1 MRMFCASVLFF
12 EAIVVGL
19 AIPVAL
25 SLTDADPLWS
35 AGASVGSRWPAW
47 CAPGLLGRPWGV
59 SVGWV
64 LQVCVLL
71 TGLVV
76 PAMLVLGVVFGGLWV
91 AALRLRPPGR
101 RDQGVAPGGGQPRD
115 NRFVAVGGPYYGRTS

>member
-25 SLTDADPLWS
+25 TLTDADPALVGWGFGGLAVACLVC
-35 AGASVGSRWPAW
+35 AGM
-47 CAPGLLGRPWGV
+47 LGRPWGV
-59 SVGWV
+59 SLGWV

-71 TGLVV
+71 TGIIV
-76 PAMLVLGVVFGGLWV
+76 PAMLVLGAVFGGLWI
-91 AALRLRPPGR
+91 AAVRYGR
-101 RDQGVAPGGGQPRD
+101 RVDAIKAARAAGATG
-115 NRFVAVGGPYYGRTS
+115 

>member
-25 SLTDADPLWS
+25 SLTDADPVL
-35 AGASVGSRWPAW
+35 VAW
-47 CAPGLLGRPWGV
+47 GFGLLAVACLVCAGLLGRPWGV

-76 PAMLVLGVVFGGLWV
+76 PAMLVLGLVFGGLWV
-91 AALRLRPPGR
+91 AALRYGR
-101 RDQGVAPGGGQPRD
+101 RVDAIKASRAAG
-115 NRFVAVGGPYYGRTS
+115 

>member
-25 SLTDADPLWS
+25 TLTDADPALVGW
-35 AGASVGSRWPAW
+35 AFGALAVACLV
-47 CAPGLLGRPWGV
+47 CAGLLGRPWGV
-59 SVGWV
+59 PLGWV

-76 PAMLVLGVVFGGLWV
+76 PAMIALGLVFGGLWV
-91 AALRLRPPGR
+91 AAVRYGR
-101 RDQGVAPGGGQPRD
+101 RVDQIKASRAAGTAG
-115 NRFVAVGGPYYGRTS
+115 

>member
-1 MRMFCASVLFF
+1 LFF

-25 SLTDADPLWS
+25 SLTDADPALVGWGF
-35 AGASVGSRWPAW
+35 GALAVACLV
-47 CAPGLLGRPWGV
+47 CAGLLGRPWGV
-59 SVGWV
+59 SVGWA
-64 LQVCVLL
+64 LQVGVLL

-91 AALRLRPPGR
+91 AAVRYGR
-101 RDQGVAPGGGQPRD
+101 RVDAIKAARAGGAAG
-115 NRFVAVGGPYYGRTS
+115 

>member
-25 SLTDADPLWS
+25 SLTDASS
-35 AGASVGSRWPAW
+35 ALVGWGFGALALACLLGA
-47 CAPGLLGRPWGV
+47 GLLGRPWGV
-59 SVGWV
+59 GLGCA
-64 LQVCVLL
+64 LQVGVLL

-76 PAMLVLGVVFGGLWV
+76 PAMLLLGVVFGGLWV
-91 AALRLRPPGR
+91 AA
-101 RDQGVAPGGGQPRD
+101 VK
-115 NRFVAVGGPYYGRTS
+115 YGRKVDQIKAARAAG